1 LVGHA
6 SSRWLTYTALIALSA
21 FLLLPVAWAVT
32 SSLKPLDEVYEFPP
46 TFGVENPR
54 WSNYTDA
61 VTRLPVARFMLNSL
75 LIASVSMVGAVFT
88 SSLAGLVLARYRF
101 RGRTLCFA
109 LVLVSMM
116 IPAQLLFIPRFVL
129 ADALGWIGSYKPLII
144 PAWLG
149 GGAFNVFLFRQF
161 FRTIPPE
168 YEDAALLDG
177 ATPWM
182 IYSRV
187 LLPMARPAVIAAALL
202 SFVLHWQ
209 EFLDPLIYLSDF
221 MSYPISLGLRMYQT
235 VAGTWAN
242 LWLAT
247 SLIALAPLVV
257 LYALCARSVMRGLQV
272 IESGKGCAQA
282 P

>member
-1 LVGHA
+1 MV
-6 SSRWLTYTALIALSA
+6 
-21 FLLLPVAWAVT
+21 WAVT

-54 WSNYTDA
+54 WSNYPEA
-61 VTRLPVARFMLNSL
+61 LTRLPVARFMLNSL
-75 LIASVSMVGAVFT
+75 FISTVSMVGAVFT
-88 SSLAGLVLARYRF
+88 SSLAGFVLARYRF
-101 RGRTLCFA
+101 RGRDLCFV
-109 LVLVSMM
+109 LVLASMM
-116 IPAQLLFIPRFVL
+116 IPSQLLFIPRFL
-129 ADALGWIGSYKPLII
+129 LCDALGWIDSYKPLIV

-161 FRTIPPE
+161 FRSIPAE

-177 ATPWM
+177 ASPWM

-187 LLPMARPAVIAAALL
+187 VLPLARPAVITAALL

-221 MSYPISLGLRMYQT
+221 MRYPIALGLRMYQT

-242 LWLAT
+242 QWLAA
-247 SLIALAPLVV
+247 SLVALVPLVI
-257 LYALCARSVMRGLQV
+257 LYAACSHSIMRGLGLLGHSSNDGQ
-272 IESGKGCAQA
+272 SS
-282 P
+282 